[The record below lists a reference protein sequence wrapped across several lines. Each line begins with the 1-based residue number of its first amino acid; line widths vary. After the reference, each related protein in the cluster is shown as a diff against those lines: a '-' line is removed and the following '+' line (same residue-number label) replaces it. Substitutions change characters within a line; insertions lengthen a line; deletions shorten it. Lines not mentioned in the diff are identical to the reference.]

1 MTLGGQTL
9 PDPYSYDVERDYR
22 SGIMLTASGALVEDV
37 IDATAKHAWT
47 MEFRNVTSAQRTAME
62 TAFAAIVGQSATF
75 VDLDGASKTVTRSD
89 AQRSLKWSYSRT
101 GMGLRYATTLV
112 LREV

>member
-9 PDPYSYDVERDYR
+9 PDPYSYEVDRDYR
-22 SGIMLTASGALVEDV
+22 GGIMLTASGALVEDV
-37 IDATAKHAWT
+37 INATAKHEWT
-47 MEFRNVTSAQRTAME
+47 MEFRNVTSAQRSALE

-75 VDLDGASKTVTRSD
+75 VDIDGASKTVTRSD
-89 AQRSLKWSYSRT
+89 TQRSLKWSYSRT
-101 GMGLRYATTLV
+101 GLGLRYSTSLV